1 MTGINA
7 MKKKDF
13 LFIFICVL
21 FLAPFFIFPE
31 VLKVYNDLNVSN
43 GMIMSFIKFGILAT
57 LGEVIGLRIKTGN
70 YYEKGF
76 GIIPRAI
83 VWGVLGLGIKM
94 AFVIFGEGT
103 PVFLKYMGVNY
114 AGFDKPADILKTV
127 DFSLLKLITAF
138 SVSAAMNLIFAP
150 IFMTLHRI
158 TDMHISATGGTLKGF
173 FSPIRFE
180 HYFVNLNWKVQW
192 NFVFLKTIP
201 LFWIPAHT
209 ITFLLPENHRV
220 LFAAILGVV
229 LGVFLAIASLKGK
242 K

>member
-1 MTGINA
+1 
-7 MKKKDF
+7 MKKKDL
-13 LFIFICVL
+13 LFIFICAL
-21 FLAPFFIFPE
+21 FFAPFFVFPE
-31 VLKVYNDLNVSN
+31 ILKIYNDFNISN

-76 GIIPRAI
+76 GVIPRAI
-83 VWGVLGLGIKM
+83 VWGILGLGIKM
-94 AFVIFGEGT
+94 AFVIFGVGT
-103 PVFLKYMGVNY
+103 PAFLGYMGLNVSPNT
-114 AGFDKPADILKTV
+114 LKEV
-127 DFSLLKLITAF
+127 DFTLIKLITAF
-138 SVSAAMNLIFAP
+138 SVSVTMNIIFAP

-158 TDMHISATGGTLKGF
+158 TDMHIAATGGTIKGF

-180 HYFVNLNWKVQW
+180 YYFVNLNWKVQW

-220 LFAAILGVV
+220 LFAAVLGIF
-229 LGVFLAIASLKGK
+229 LGVFLAIASIKGK
-242 K
+242 KQ

>member
-1 MTGINA
+1 
-7 MKKKDF
+7 MKRKDL
-13 LFIFICVL
+13 LFISICAF
-21 FLAPFFIFPE
+21 FLAPFFVFPE
-31 VLKVYNDLNVSN
+31 VLRIYNDLNASN
-43 GMIMSFIKFGILAT
+43 GMIMSFVKFAILAT

-76 GIIPRAI
+76 GVIPRAI
-83 VWGVLGLGIKM
+83 VWGFLGLGIKA
-94 AFVIFGEGT
+94 AFVVFGVGT
-103 PVFLKYMGVNY
+103 PAFLKYMGLPVAPDTLNSE
-114 AGFDKPADILKTV
+114 GI
-127 DFSLLKLITAF
+127 SSLKLITAF
-138 SVSAAMNLIFAP
+138 SISTFMNVIFAP

-158 TDMHISATGGTLKGF
+158 TDMHIASTGGTLKGF

-180 HYFVNLNWKVQW
+180 KHFTELNWKVQW

-229 LGVFLAIASLKGK
+229 LGIFLAIASLKGK